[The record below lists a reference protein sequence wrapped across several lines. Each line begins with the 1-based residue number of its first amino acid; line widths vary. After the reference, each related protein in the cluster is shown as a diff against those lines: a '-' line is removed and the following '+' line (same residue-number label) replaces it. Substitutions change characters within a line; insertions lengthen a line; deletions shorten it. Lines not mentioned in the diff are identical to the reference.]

1 LMLSRWIRIVL
12 AVCCYHAA
20 VMLFFIYFLAWGH
33 DFGRPS
39 DLGRLVIIAAV
50 TGAGGAALVA
60 SRYVVLAVRE
70 KLYDELRLPWQLL
83 TPLHG
88 AMLAVIGLFLFKVP
102 VGTDGIQKVGAI
114 SAEGVVLVSAIIG
127 FAAEIFVKRLIA
139 VAESLFGEGTKGGTT
154 ISSVANAEQGPEK
167 PQL

>member
-1 LMLSRWIRIVL
+1 MF
-12 AVCCYHAA
+12 
-20 VMLFFIYFLAWGH
+20 FFIYFLASRH
-33 DFGRPS
+33 DFGQPS
-39 DLGRLVIIAAV
+39 SLGALVIIAAV

-88 AMLAVIGLFLFKVP
+88 ATLAVIGLFLFKVP
-102 VGTDGIQKVGAI
+102 I
-114 SAEGVVLVSAIIG
+114 SADGVQKAGTVSAESVVLVSSIIG

-154 ISSVANAEQGPEK
+154 ITSVTNPDQHLEAR
-167 PQL
+167 